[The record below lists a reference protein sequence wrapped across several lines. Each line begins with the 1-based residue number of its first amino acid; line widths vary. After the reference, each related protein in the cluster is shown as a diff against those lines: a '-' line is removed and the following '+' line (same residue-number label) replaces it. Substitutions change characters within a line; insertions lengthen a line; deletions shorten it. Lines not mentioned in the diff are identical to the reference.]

1 MYLDLTSK
9 VIELAWRE
17 FVEPAVRRKLN
28 ARAQARLLE
37 SDPSLGTVDA
47 RIQQI
52 ERAHKS
58 LVDATSAVL
67 ELQEIAKANK
77 EEVSRVVANLDAVR
91 SEKHAAEQELAA
103 LKKLA
108 EVDVET
114 FRKVAGVPT
123 EIQIAKE
130 RFKERAL
137 GFIFGV
143 MASVVASG
151 LWWGLTK
158 VVPAFRD

>member
-1 MYLDLTSK
+1 MPIDLAVK
-9 VIELAWRE
+9 VIELVWRE
-17 FVEPAVRRKLN
+17 LVEPTVRRKLN

-37 SDPSLGTVDA
+37 TDPSLSTVDA

-52 ERAHKS
+52 ERAHNS
-58 LVDATSAVL
+58 LVDATAAVL

-77 EEVSRVVANLDAVR
+77 EEVERVVANLDAVR

-130 RFKERAL
+130 RFKERSL
-137 GFIFGV
+137 GFIIGV

-151 LWWGLTK
+151 VWWGLVK
-158 VVPAFRD
+158 VLPVLRG